1 MKSLLCTLALFAGVT
16 PAAAASSFGGTFVPP
31 NLRRGAKRE

>member
-1 MKSLLCTLALFAGVT
+1 MKPLLLALALLAGVT
-16 PAAAASSFGGTFVPP
+16 PATVASSFGGTFVPP